1 MKKNISYISILFL
14 IFSCYKKENFIE
26 NSEFVVSKYD
36 TTAIDSFAEGA
47 ISVDVA
53 EQIRQSSIAYQDSLK
68 AKAEE
73 EAKAKSEAEAK
84 EEKIKADEKKKLE
97 LEKKNS
103 EKKIN
108 DTGKPERKLNV

>member
-1 MKKNISYISILFL
+1 MMKKNISYISILFL
-14 IFSCYKKENFIE
+14 IFSCSKKENFIE

-103 EKKIN
+103 EKKS
-108 DTGKPERKLNV
+108 TTPENPKEN